1 MQPPTKIGRD
11 VFSKRGRV
19 AGLVAVLLLVAV
31 ACGGSPEPAPSVAGD
46 RVTISIGVRDDPG
59 HRAALYALDERIVIS
74 STIDLVISYLPPSEI
89 EAAGRSSRFDVV
101 EVGALEVPLGMA
113 DDFELVV
120 LSAGLQ
126 SLGGTILFVE
136 RDAELTTPSDLAG
149 KTFGVVDRDDASTLE
164 TRFLLWNNYGVDTSL
179 GGEDVKIEEAPASSL
194 LTLLESGDVDAAVLT
209 DISAYRLLDDAEFRV
224 LGEVTSELRELTG
237 VPVMQSI
244 LVSYPS
250 VTARKV
256 DALSEVS
263 RLLAESVTYF
273 RANQDAVIEAVAADQ
288 QVEVEFL
295 DWWWTK
301 YDLPLG
307 DLSEGTQEQLLQVWE
322 AARTLGDLESY
333 PELADALF
341 DPTTVTPP
349 PE

>member
-1 MQPPTKIGRD
+1 MQAPTKRGKD
-11 VFSKRGRV
+11 VFSNRRRV
-19 AGLVAVLLLVAV
+19 AGLLAVLLLAIT
-31 ACGGSPEPAPSVAGD
+31 ACGDGQEPAASVAGD

-59 HRAALYALDERIVIS
+59 HRAALYALDERIVTS

-101 EVGALEVPLGMA
+101 EVRALEVPVGIA
-113 DDFELVV
+113 EDFELVV

-126 SLGGTILFVE
+126 SLGGTVLFVGKG
-136 RDAELTTPSDLAG
+136 AELTTPGDLAG
-149 KTFGVVDRDDASTLE
+149 KTFGVVDRDAASTLE
-164 TRFLLWNNYGVDTSL
+164 TRFLLWNKYGVDTSAD
-179 GGEDVKIEEAPASSL
+179 GKDVTIEEAPSSSL

-209 DISAYRLLDDAEFRV
+209 DLSAYRLLNDAEFRV
-224 LGEVTSELRELTG
+224 LGEVTAELRELSG

-250 VTARKV
+250 VTARKA

-273 RANQDAVIEAVAADQ
+273 RANQDAVIEAVASDQ

-295 DWWWTK
+295 DWWWTQ

-307 DLSEGTQEQLLQVWE
+307 DLMEGTQEQILQVWE
-322 AARTLGDLESY
+322 AARTLGDVEGY

-341 DPTTVTPP
+341 DPLTVTPP